1 MNSLVVKLP
10 ATLPET
16 YIALVGAP
24 RTVNSALVP
33 LEACRQAIADLNAAL
48 EPCADGDAL
57 KVTELLLGSY
67 PRHAVADP
75 EIYTRAMKSVLAR
88 YPRSIGFAAVD
99 ALTLKCKFMPTR
111 AELRE
116 ELEALA
122 EPVRLAL
129 ASARWMA
136 KEHARRQAEADNERA
151 IEASKA
157 AFREKHGGKSPL
169 EVLGP
174 MFSAEE
180 PTTTTTTEDD

>member
-10 ATLPET
+10 ATAPET
-16 YIALVGAP
+16 YHALVGAP

-33 LEACRQAIADLNAAL
+33 LEACRQAIADLAAAL
-48 EPCADGDAL
+48 EPCADGDAI

-88 YPRSIGFAAVD
+88 YPRSLGFAAVD
-99 ALTLKCKFMPTR
+99 NLTLKCKFMPTR
-111 AELRE
+111 AELAE

-122 EPVRLAL
+122 DPVRQAL

-136 KEHARRQAEADNERA
+136 KEHQRRRDEAANEAA
-151 IEASKA
+151 IEEGKRR
-157 AFREKHGGKSPL
+157 FREKHGGKSPL

-180 PTTTTTTEDD
+180 PKSTTTEE